1 MSAPSFLYSQLFV
14 GLPQPDHDFTG
25 QTIAI
30 TGANTGL
37 GLEAARHLL
46 KLNASQIILGV
57 RNTAKGEAAKK
68 DLEQFAGQT
77 SRVDVFELDME
88 NYQSVQSFAI
98 QLSTLPRIDVVILN
112 AGKIAQEF
120 YIAEEDES
128 TITVNVVSTILLAL
142 LLLPKLRGSAQTG
155 KPSPRLVIVSS
166 DRHVMTN
173 LPEWKASD
181 TFEALRSKGYSGP
194 DDRYLNS

>member
-14 GLPQPDHDFTG
+14 GLPQPQHDFTG
-25 QTIAI
+25 QTVVI

-46 KLNASQIILGV
+46 KLNASHIILGV
-57 RNTAKGEAAKK
+57 RNMAKGEAAKK
-68 DLEQFAGQT
+68 DLEQFSGQT
-77 SRVDVFELDME
+77 SQVDVFEIDME
-88 NYQSVQSFAI
+88 NYQSVQSFAK
-98 QLSTLPRIDVVILN
+98 QLSTLPRLDVAILN
-112 AGKIAQEF
+112 AGKIAQDF

-128 TITVNVVSTILLAL
+128 TITVNVVSTMLLAL
-142 LLLPKLRGSAQTG
+142 LLLPKLRSSAQAG

-173 LPEWKASD
+173 LPEWKESD
-181 TFEALRSKGYSGP
+181 TFEALRMKRNYGP